1 MGDLTCASIC
11 SGGKLA
17 DIGLMAAGYA
27 PLWGVEPD
35 EAIADVA
42 NLNVPAH
49 TARQK
54 AQDVRW
60 ARLERPGLLWAS
72 PPCPSFSQA
81 KVGGVETAED
91 EGIAGAICAALRALT
106 PPTFVLENVPRY
118 RVSRSLA
125 RIRATLDA
133 LGYWTHVGVCNAA
146 DYAVPQT
153 RKRLILRAV
162 LGGLVPHLPRPV
174 PWVGWYA
181 AIEDLIPTLPESAF
195 AAWQLARLDRL
206 TDHTLVNQ
214 RYDRPQGSA
223 GRRPQ
228 PAGGDAPAMTITASD
243 GDRAVRAFLV
253 SGQNAAQEWGNGGKF
268 DPEPSFTVAGA
279 FGDRPSHMP
288 RAILIGGGNTQLAQ
302 VDSRPREADAPAF
315 TVAAN
320 DSALTNQRAFV
331 VHPSD
336 QRTMPVRDEG
346 EPIWTLTAGSNATRN
361 PDMRPR
367 AWLDEGRVVK
377 MSPRALA
384 RFQSVPDSY
393 QLPDRAGLATR
404 IIGNGVCCLLAQ
416 RIGEGLRGVL
426 Q

>member
-1 MGDLTCASIC
+1 VAPPRR
-11 SGGKLA
+11 GG
-17 DIGLMAAGYA
+17 
-27 PLWGVEPD
+27 
-35 EAIADVA
+35 
-42 NLNVPAH
+42 
-49 TARQK
+49 
-54 AQDVRW
+54 
-60 ARLERPGLLWAS
+60 
-72 PPCPSFSQA
+72 PP
-81 KVGGVETAED
+81 
-91 EGIAGAICAALRALT
+91 
-106 PPTFVLENVPRY
+106 PP
-118 RVSRSLA
+118 
-125 RIRATLDA
+125 
-133 LGYWTHVGVCNAA
+133 
-146 DYAVPQT
+146 
-153 RKRLILRAV
+153 
-162 LGGLVPHLPRPV
+162 
-174 PWVGWYA
+174 
-181 AIEDLIPTLPESAF
+181 
-195 AAWQLARLDRL
+195 
-206 TDHTLVNQ
+206 
-214 RYDRPQGSA
+214 
-223 GRRPQ
+223 
-228 PAGGDAPAMTITASD
+228 PAMTITASD